1 MFPSR
6 FPCASSHRTNAGA
19 GGASVLLVYPH
30 GFLIFVLHHIFLFGC
45 RCLIAEGWVADS
57 AMPEVREALR
67 RGTLRSGASVQT
79 VVNVVTTSEMHPTY
93 FKSTKLT
100 AGFQV
105 GHGRHLQCVP

>member
-1 MFPSR
+1 LVHLHGILIYVV
-6 FPCASSHRTNAGA
+6 HR
-19 GGASVLLVYPH
+19 
-30 GFLIFVLHHIFLFGC
+30 IFLFGR

-79 VVNVVTTSEMHPTY
+79 VVNVVKTSEMPPTY